1 MKVERMSTDEFDR
14 FAARSDVLSSDLN
27 GVKVLRADD
36 GTMLKIFRRKRRL
49 SSALFSP
56 YALRF
61 GHASQELVRRGI
73 STVETL
79 RVVTLDEPGHT
90 GVIYRYLEGTPLRDA
105 LETAD
110 DDARTALMEAFHDF
124 VARLHQNGVYFR
136 GLHFANVLVQSKD
149 SFALIDV
156 SEVRFLRGP
165 LSSNLRARNFKPL
178 VAYAI
183 DVRSLEQ
190 FGIARFVQGYLS
202 SAALDSLAT
211 SDFLARLRLV
221 CLRTGRKAL
230 IRPWNSGELQR
241 SASRHSTLH
250 RTDHRL
256 PAV

>member
-14 FAARSDVLSSDLN
+14 FLARSDVLSADRN

-61 GHASQELVRRGI
+61 ADASRALEGRGI

-79 RVVTLDEPGHT
+79 RVVALDEPGCT

-110 DDARTALMEAFHDF
+110 DCERTALMETLHDF
-124 VARLHQNGVYFR
+124 VARLHDNGVYFR
-136 GLHFANVLVQSKD
+136 ALHFANVLVESNGG
-149 SFALIDV
+149 FALIDV
-156 SEVRFLRGP
+156 SEARVLPGP
-165 LSSNLRARNFKPL
+165 LSPSLRARNFKPL
-178 VAYAI
+178 IAYAT
-183 DVRSLEQ
+183 DVRSLEH
-190 FGIARFVQGYLS
+190 FGFARFVQGYLS
-202 SAALDSLAT
+202 NAGLDSSAT
-211 SDFLARLRLV
+211 SAFLTRLRRV

-230 IRPWNSGELQR
+230 IRVWSTGELRRQ
-241 SASRHSTLH
+241 
-250 RTDHRL
+250 
-256 PAV
+256 P